1 MEFVS
6 KLKLDMERLEREYE
20 AKGTVSWSTFKTDP
34 ATHQKKVIELTAS
47 DFSEGTLRIKF
58 PCKLK
63 LTGNVQFNPNRG
75 SFLPDG
81 KVDPART
88 LDWFPSRSVAS
99 NLDATFG
106 YFTGDVAQAYGI
118 GFFAAIAIEAE
129 GVVVD
134 LNSYTIAQHP
144 EFSVMQQF
152 FSCIELGDQ
161 PFPTNSGPFNF
172 GSDLRRAKKVW
183 IKNGILGYSSHQNLH
198 ANDSQEILVTGVT
211 MKDSTV
217 AGVSMNGSRKV
228 ALVDCEFKGH
238 RTDVKVR
245 GAFNEIRLD
254 SKLIR
259 GYIALKQSLEPSYE
273 PSAELTASLEA
284 AELAVEK
291 VLNDVLL
298 HGAIRAHDPLDT
310 TTLSAADVE
319 VLKNMTGL
327 SDAISYGFVLNA
339 GDNATGKFLETRDL
353 KGNEASEIAVI
364 RCNIEAC
371 TAAPIEVLAL
381 SPAIVATQEV
391 EAGGEVLYDVNAQQ
405 RGATGAVF
413 DFLRAF
419 NYEGEASPSNAAYG
433 AWKGNV
439 VADIQCEIAALQ
451 NLETVASLKAMLGQ
465 INVDPYFIEAK
476 RGLHSYKLL
485 AIGTAEPAVAEEG
498 DKVYL
503 LIDAEE
509 AATPELPFGPIAQR
523 DIDGDSVA
531 DDLEYVVLAQ
541 GDIQHH
547 VLKGNLGMRAEGISD
562 LSIEHLT
569 IAGVDNQGPMGYGY
583 TATHGEMGYIG
594 DTDGGHGGQGAMAGF
609 FGNHTRG
616 LSIAGCAGVKI
627 KDLKISNIKSK
638 TGPAIALDMKGE
650 SSDMKLEQV
659 EVKTVTSG
667 YGLGATAK
675 VQIKAMKK
683 YPNWQPTS
691 TGIRADES
699 VSYTEIKGLKV
710 SGLTQ
715 PSESPKALMV
725 ESASV
730 KVS

>member
-20 AKGTVSWSTFKTDP
+20 ARGVVSWATFKTDP
-34 ATHQKKVIELTAS
+34 TTHQKKVIELTAS

-63 LTGNVQFNPNRG
+63 LTQNVSFNPNRG
-75 SFLPDG
+75 SFLEDG
-81 KVDPART
+81 KVDPARS

-99 NLDATFG
+99 NIDSTFG

-134 LNSYTIAQHP
+134 LNSYTIAMHP
-144 EFSVMQQF
+144 EFAIMQQF

-198 ANDSQEILVTGVT
+198 ANDSQEILVTSVT

-228 ALVDCEFKGH
+228 ALIDCEFKGH

-254 SKLIR
+254 TKLIE
-259 GYIALKQSLEPSYE
+259 GYNARKLQLDPAYNPSPDLSSALA
-273 PSAELTASLEA
+273 SAK
-284 AELAVEK
+284 LAVEK
-291 VLNDVLL
+291 VFNDIIL
-298 HGAIRAHDPLDT
+298 HGAIRANDPADS
-310 TTLSAADVE
+310 TTLSASDVE

-371 TAAPIEVLAL
+371 TGAPIEVLAL
-381 SPAIVATQEV
+381 SPAIIAAQEV

-405 RGATGAVF
+405 RGATGAVL

-419 NYEGEASPSNAAYG
+419 DYSGTPSTNTQFG
-433 AWKGNV
+433 SWKGNV
-439 VADIQCEIAALQ
+439 VANTQCEIAAAQ
-451 NLETVASLKAMLGQ
+451 NAESDASLKAMLGQ
-465 INVDPYFIEAK
+465 INIDPYFIEAK
-476 RGLHSYKLL
+476 RGVHDYKLL
-485 AIGTAEPAVAEEG
+485 PIGTAEPAVAEEG

-503 LIDAEE
+503 LIDAEG
-509 AATPELPFGPIAQR
+509 TPTETLPFGPIAQR
-523 DIDGDSVA
+523 DLDADGVA

-547 VLKGNLGMRAEGISD
+547 VLKGNLGMRAEGVSD
-562 LSIEHLT
+562 LSIEHLV
-569 IAGVDNQGPMGYGY
+569 ISGVDNQGPMGYGY
-583 TATHGEMGYIG
+583 SATHGEMGYIG
-594 DTDGGHGGQGAMAGF
+594 DQDGGHGGQGAMAGY

-616 LSIAGCAGVKI
+616 VSIAGCAGVKI
-627 KDLKISNIKSK
+627 KDLKISNVKSK

-659 EVKTVTSG
+659 EVKTVSSG

-715 PSESPKALMV
+715 PVESPKALMI
-725 ESASV
+725 ENPSV
-730 KVS
+730 KIS